1 MTTLALRMAQ
11 RPEKLVL
18 TVETVLAGAGACI
31 VALAFAVTTPAALH
45 WFLLP
50 VTLCGAL
57 IADDA
62 LRWMRGKVGAFDP
75 AGILGVVGLHMFFLA
90 PLLHVRWN
98 FWMRYVQPPPDWRD
112 WIGAMAIV
120 DCVAIVAY
128 RSARA
133 WSAGGPLR
141 LRTTRLLEPRR
152 FWIALAVMLLVAAAA
167 QYWVYSRVGG
177 LLGYVRAYEQP
188 GEAFYGF
195 GLIFLVSESFP
206 ILAFIGFAVLSTRH
220 KRLSSWWVLLLV
232 LIAFFALKI
241 IFGGLRGSRSNTAFG
256 VFWAVGIIHLWIR
269 PLPRRVLL
277 AGIPLLTAFMFS
289 YGLYKAD
296 GLRGLQTLR
305 HPSEALELA
314 RTSRRTIRSTL
325 LSDLGRADVQAYVL
339 YRLESGGTQDLAWGR
354 TYVGGLALLIPRSL
368 MQQRPATK
376 SKEGTDLLFGRGT
389 FERGRPSRRVFGLGG
404 EAMLNVGVVG
414 VPLAFLLFGALV
426 GVLRRAYYALPR
438 GDARV
443 LLLPMLINLVLIM
456 LIGDSDN
463 VVFFLV
469 KEGTLPF
476 LLLLFCTRSVAAL
489 EERPRDAH

>member
-1 MTTLALRMAQ
+1 MSTLALTLPHRA
-11 RPEKLVL
+11 EKLVL
-18 TVETVLAGAGACI
+18 SLDAVLAAAGACI

-57 IADDA
+57 IGDDA
-62 LRWMRGKVGAFDP
+62 LRWLRGKVGAFDP

-112 WIGAMAIV
+112 WIGAIAIV
-120 DCVAIVAY
+120 DCIALVAY
-128 RSARA
+128 RGARA
-133 WSAGGPLR
+133 WLAGSPLR
-141 LRTTRLLEPRR
+141 LRTTRVLEPRR
-152 FWIALAVMLLVAAAA
+152 FWIALAVLLLAAAAA

-177 LLGYVRAYEQP
+177 LLGYVRAYERP
-188 GEAFYGF
+188 GDAFH
-195 GLIFLVSESFP
+195 GLGLVFLVSESFP
-206 ILAFIGFAVLSTRH
+206 ILAFIGFAILSARH

-256 VFWAVGIIHLWIR
+256 VFWAIGIIHLWIR
-269 PLPRRVLL
+269 PLPRRVFL

-289 YGLYKAD
+289 YGLYKVE

-305 HPSEALELA
+305 HPAEALELA

-339 YRLESGGTQDLAWGR
+339 YRLKSDAQDLAWGR
-354 TYVGGLALLIPRSL
+354 TYIGGLALLIPRSL
-368 MQQRPATK
+368 MQERPPTK
-376 SKEGTDLLFGRGT
+376 AKFGTDLLFGRGT

-404 EAMLNVGVVG
+404 EAMLNVGVAG
-414 VPLAFLLFGALV
+414 VPIVFLLFGALV
-426 GVLRRAYYALPR
+426 GVLRRVYYALQR
-438 GDARV
+438 SDARV

-476 LLLLFCTRSVAAL
+476 LLLLFCTRSVAVLDKEA
-489 EERPRDAH
+489 A